1 MGRLSCPV
9 NSLKRLTEPEGDEVT
24 RLVNMS
30 VLKEITSQL
39 EIDDAKLLRTRFV
52 HDWRYREKAWK
63 PISAGVQT
71 ASDLEP
77 QQV

>member
-9 NSLKRLTEPEGDEVT
+9 NSSVDRAAEGDEVT